1 MSQASGSDSL
11 DTEGTLTI
19 VCERV
24 TYVEHQLCDLQIQLR
39 KARVSFSSLP
49 AAGRARRALIIIMSD
64 SHAFTS
70 PVPLPTFSLSGAGE
84 VSSEGGAVPEGCA
97 VQSESTSFPFPPE
110 PPGLNSLQ
118 VPESPVPS
126 VAVQPEEVE
135 QESPGPWDLLREISE
150 VDVDSLKG
158 YDFEPPS
165 PSYVQSYD
173 MEIWEGAGGE
183 RAWYSPVEEDLP
195 GVSVP
200 EPDSTSPGEAG
211 WDPEASGLTAE
222 GLEVQ
227 LQQQAAL
234 ALVKRR
240 RTSLMFP
247 WERPLSAVHG
257 ACNLRTQIIPQVG
270 LRETLQVP
278 RDVPPLPSDAS
289 GVSWSVASRL
299 RRIRI
304 PISDD
309 ELRAG
314 ALKRLKVLVLLD
326 PEGTQLGMSLLQKTL
341 TLKDDDE
348 IRQSLSDAFKGKA
361 ATTLQKR
368 GLSLQAF
375 VAKHFEVHEG
385 SPWRVSEDQ
394 LYATL
399 CALRAGGAKASTA
412 NHMLEALRLMECV
425 SSFLSALT

>member
-1 MSQASGSDSL
+1 
-11 DTEGTLTI
+11 
-19 VCERV
+19 
-24 TYVEHQLCDLQIQLR
+24 
-39 KARVSFSSLP
+39 
-49 AAGRARRALIIIMSD
+49 
-64 SHAFTS
+64 
-70 PVPLPTFSLSGAGE
+70 
-84 VSSEGGAVPEGCA
+84 
-97 VQSESTSFPFPPE
+97 
-110 PPGLNSLQ
+110 
-118 VPESPVPS
+118 
-126 VAVQPEEVE
+126 
-135 QESPGPWDLLREISE
+135 
-150 VDVDSLKG
+150 
-158 YDFEPPS
+158 
-165 PSYVQSYD
+165 
-173 MEIWEGAGGE
+173 
-183 RAWYSPVEEDLP
+183 
-195 GVSVP
+195 
-200 EPDSTSPGEAG
+200 
-211 WDPEASGLTAE
+211 
-222 GLEVQ
+222 
-227 LQQQAAL
+227 
-234 ALVKRR
+234 
-240 RTSLMFP
+240 MFP

-257 ACNLRTQIIPQVG
+257 AFNLRTQIIPQVG

-399 CALRAGGAKASTA
+399 CALRAGGSQSEHCQSYA
-412 NHMLEALRLMECV
+412 
-425 SSFLSALT
+425 